1 MYSISIKMGLAMLVG
16 FISFFLLMYTLG
28 LGAHIELHLFYF
40 VIQIFFM
47 YKAIRGYYAGHPKST
62 HNNLLGVA
70 QGMVTSVVGIL
81 GFALF
86 MTIFLLYSPN
96 LVNTMR
102 LDSFFGVSL
111 NPYSASLI
119 ILTEGLIVSLI
130 GSYVAARISE
140 DEPLTKEDKLD

>member
-1 MYSISIKMGLAMLVG
+1 MYSISIKMGLTMLIG
-16 FISFFLLMYTLG
+16 FISFFLLMYVMG
-28 LGAHIELHLFYF
+28 LGAHIELHLFYL

-70 QGMVTSVVGIL
+70 QGMITSLVGIL

-86 MTIFLLYSPN
+86 MAIFLFYSPN

-102 LDSFFGVSL
+102 LDSLLGVSL

-119 ILTEGLIVSLI
+119 ILTEGLVVSLI

-140 DEPLTKEDKLD
+140 DEPLTTEDKID